1 MQNKSIRYLH
11 LDADSALPVLD
22 GMQAFKTV
30 VVVEADVLQTMQ
42 WDVSR
47 WLVES
52 GCLYVLSW
60 GKDCA
65 ELEES
70 VEEASLEAANYEDVP
85 EEQMVMTTSHEDEE
99 LSEAFWFAKHRATH
113 PAHELKDTLILHIAD
128 EPRREELEA
137 LYREA

>member
-11 LDADSALPVLD
+11 LNADSELPVLD

-52 GCLYVLSW
+52 GCLYVLAW

-65 ELEES
+65 EWKES
-70 VEEASLEAANYEDVP
+70 AEEAGLEAANYEDVP
-85 EEQMVMTTSHEDEE
+85 DEQLVITTSHEDEE
-99 LSEAFWFAKHRATH
+99 LSEAFWFAKNRATH
-113 PAHELKDTLILHIAD
+113 SAHELKETLILHIAD